1 MIAKEKFGSDY
12 NAVNDITRLSIG
24 EIRTCVMFKALP
36 DDDPLPTTK
45 KELLVRWNETKDRSS
60 LTEVEYLTL
69 FANTSGDVIAEV
81 VEELFCGELPEAE
94 ADNINE
100 NADVDSCIGF
110 GMTSV

>member
-1 MIAKEKFGSDY
+1 
-12 NAVNDITRLSIG
+12 
-24 EIRTCVMFKALP
+24 MFKALP

-100 NADVDSCIGF
+100 NADVDSCICF